1 MKRTIYF
8 LEDKTGLGQPQ
19 VIQGLINRMILRANE
34 LNLII
39 RPLDIKTDVLC
50 VIESGNLSIG
60 MMSHESPSHSSA
72 DLLHFLDEQNCQIIF
87 CTSILRDDLTKVIA
101 RYVSQKGY
109 QSVYLKSIWSPNIA
123 VNQLLNYE
131 VSKLEEI
138 VTICID
144 SPTAESSESNNILRA
159 I

>member
-8 LEDKTGLGQPQ
+8 LEDKTGLGQPK
-19 VIQGLINRMILRANE
+19 VIQGLINRMILRAND

-39 RPLDIKTDVLC
+39 RPLDIKSDVLC
-50 VIESGNLSIG
+50 IVESGNLSIG
-60 MMSHESPSHSSA
+60 LMSHESAAHSSA
-72 DLLHFLDEQNCQIIF
+72 DLLYFLDEQECQIIF
-87 CTSILRDDLTKVIA
+87 CTSILRDDLTKVVA

-109 QSVYLKSIWSPNIA
+109 QSVYLKSIWSPQIE
-123 VNQLLNYE
+123 VRQLLNYE

-138 VTICID
+138 VTLCLEKPI
-144 SPTAESSESNNILRA
+144 AKNSNPEDFLRA